1 MVIQIL
7 CDKRGHLSIYGSVG
21 ANRDSPL
28 RWGFINN
35 FDNSMDMI
43 WYNHK
48 LIQIYIVT
56 NGFCFKPLIRFPNK
70 YSFPPANRILKL
82 PVLVKSIFIPIH
94 RIVFDVFPDVKQRFF
109 ISDDVIIIIALPNF
123 GPRCFTD

>member
-7 CDKRGHLSIYGSVG
+7 CDKRCHLSICGSVG

-35 FDNSMDMI
+35 FDKSRDVI
-43 WYNHK
+43 WHNHK
-48 LIQIYIVT
+48 CIQIYIVT
-56 NGFCFKPLIRFPNK
+56 NGFCVEPLIRFPNK
-70 YSFPPANRILKL
+70 YSFATTNRIHKL
-82 PVLVKSIFIPIH
+82 PVLVKPTFIPIL

-109 ISDDVIIIIALPNF
+109 ISDDVIIITPLPNF